1 MNKIMELI
9 TLMKDNHLKVL
20 EVSLN
25 NETYKLEVFEDIKNE
40 CNKIIQDI
48 KLFEDILIKS
58 PIVGTAYLKKQLKSV
73 QEDAS
78 IGGVSSVSKGEILC
92 TIESMK
98 LYHEIIAEE
107 NYEII
112 EICFEEGQLVE
123 YGKTLFKVRKKG

>member
-1 MNKIMELI
+1 MELI

>member
-1 MNKIMELI
+1 MELI
-9 TLMKDNHLKVL
+9 TLMKDNHLKIL

-73 QEDAS
+73 QEEAS
-78 IGGVSSVSKGEILC
+78 YGGSSSVSKGDILC

-107 NYEII
+107 NYDII
-112 EICFEEGQLVE
+112 EICFEDGQLVE
-123 YGKTLFKVRKKG
+123 FGQTLFKVRKKG